1 MSRQTSTVTSMTYG
15 IVLALALAGCGEE
28 PTPPRLIGFSPA
40 VLTVPADEAI
50 AISVEYEEN
59 DFALQ
64 DFRWTVDAGEI
75 EGNGA
80 PSITYHAPADPG
92 DYKITVA
99 VAYGDDDT
107 TLSLDSIVKVTAP
120 VATTA
125 PPVAEAS
132 EPEPAQSTEQATT
145 TADQPAEATATSAG
159 EATEEVAAAT
169 EETPPAATEQG
180 GDAEQTA
187 DSTTAASNQAVEEA
201 APAAAATPPTAAPI
215 EAAEEATT
223 AAAAPPAQA
232 EASQVGQA
240 TEPAAQGSQQSAPAA
255 AAGGRAATEEAITS
269 AEGKQEPA
277 RDVAAVAKEADGDGE
292 GTGQEPTSASSAGAP
307 AAGEPPAEAEPA
319 PQVAALTEAPAATA
333 AAAAGSRLDQMLD
346 RHRLTAVVQIALKPF
361 SFYGEDGRRTGFEID
376 FLREFARRWLDDPT
390 AVTFLP
396 VPTDAR
402 IPTLQKG
409 RADLIGAALTK
420 TPARAEEVDFSLTYF
435 KDGQRLLVPEN
446 SAVADVCDLKG
457 KKVAAIQGSTSLD
470 NIKAAVAK
478 CGFELGADLVTFR
491 RHDDAIE
498 ALLEGQ
504 VEAYTSDGVAL
515 ASIAEGRP
523 VKVVGNHFSEEPY
536 GFAVP
541 KGDKR
546 LLDLINHTLEEMAR
560 DGTYAAIYEKWF
572 GDAIRPYPLEESETV
587 AATEVAALAT
597 TSAPPIV
604 EPKTAPAESIET
616 YVVQA
621 GDTLSRIAGK
631 VYGDVSPRSWE
642 RIYQANRE
650 VIGDDPS
657 RIKVGMT
664 LTIPQ

>member
-1 MSRQTSTVTSMTYG
+1 MFRQTSSFVILLTCG
-15 IVLALALAGCGEE
+15 AVLGVGLAGCGEE
-28 PTPPRLIGFSPA
+28 PTPPRLISISPA

-64 DFRWTVDAGEI
+64 DFRWTVEAGEI

-80 PSITYHAPADPG
+80 PSITYQAPADPG
-92 DYKITVA
+92 EYKITVA
-99 VAYGDDDT
+99 VAYGEDAA
-107 TLSLDSIVKVTAP
+107 TLSMDSVVKVTAP

-132 EPEPAQSTEQATT
+132 EPATTAPTQPTERATT
-145 TADQPAEATATSAG
+145 TVEQPAEATAAATG
-159 EATEEVAAAT
+159 TATEEAVAAT
-169 EETPPAATEQG
+169 EEAPPSAATEQDEG
-180 GDAEQTA
+180 APEQTE
-187 DSTTAASNQAVEEA
+187 STAAASMQAVEEA
-201 APAAAATPPTAAPI
+201 APDAEATPSTAAPVAAVEEATPPAAPTEGATASQAGEATDQAAQRSEQPAPATAAGVP
-215 EAAEEATT
+215 E
-223 AAAAPPAQA
+223 
-232 EASQVGQA
+232 
-240 TEPAAQGSQQSAPAA
+240 GS
-255 AAGGRAATEEAITS
+255 
-269 AEGKQEPA
+269 KEPA
-277 RDVAAVAKEADGDGE
+277 RDVAAVADETGGE
-292 GTGQEPTSASSAGAP
+292 GQGAGREPTPVSNAPAP
-307 AAGEPPAEAEPA
+307 AADEATPAAEPA
-319 PQVAALTEAPAATA
+319 PEVAALTEATTTA
-333 AAAAGSRLDQMLD
+333 SAGSRLDQILD

-435 KDGQRLLVPEN
+435 KDGQRLLVPED

-457 KKVAAIQGSTSLD
+457 KKVAAIHGSTSLD
-470 NIKAAVAK
+470 NVKAAAAK
-478 CGFELGADLVTFR
+478 CGFELGANLVTFR

-504 VEAYTSDGVAL
+504 IEAYTSDGVAL
-515 ASIAEGRP
+515 ESIAEDRP
-523 VKVVGNHFSEEPY
+523 LKVVGNHFSEEPY
-536 GFAVP
+536 GFAVR
-541 KGDKR
+541 KGDQR
-546 LLDLINHTLEEMAR
+546 LLELINRTLEEMAR
-560 DGTYAAIYEKWF
+560 DGTYAAIYDKWF

-604 EPKTAPAESIET
+604 EPKTAPAEPVET

-631 VYGDVSPRSWE
+631 VYGDVSPRSWQ